1 MCDAHAANCG
11 FLAFSN
17 SPAAPAWL
25 CVTASYH
32 QVKDYSEGQN
42 FGQMAALHH
51 RAAQEL
57 RSAASMA
64 MSEDKL
70 QSRLQANLQAA
81 IGCDGGAGDHDIE
94 LSQEEDDDKDFCGT
108 PGAYSTALALP
119 SSFQF
124 GAQPGHL

>member
-1 MCDAHAANCG
+1 MCDAHAADCG

-25 CVTASYH
+25 CFTASYH

-42 FGQMAALHH
+42 LGQMASLHN

-64 MSEDKL
+64 LSEDKL
-70 QSRLQANLQAA
+70 QSRLQSNLNLA
-81 IGCDGGAGDHDIE
+81 IGCQVGAGDQDIE
-94 LSQEEDDDKDFCGT
+94 LSQEDDDDKEFCGT
-108 PGAYSTALALP
+108 QRAYSTALALP